1 MKRKVWLAAAIVL
14 CVLAGLR
21 YWQVNANP
29 VCRGV
34 DKEIFVKKG
43 QEVHAPGIDF
53 KILSAKMV
61 KGKENVYLT
70 VKVDLKDHGYYADGK
85 HGIIAAVNNMYFN
98 MPYSLSNPSD
108 LDVVDGKGHKVA
120 IGYLTSKTP
129 QPLTVKFD
137 NVRSWYDQKNAP
149 ARFSFLVGDGNGY
162 KKYSLLLE

>member
-29 VCRGV
+29 VCHGV

-61 KGKENVYLT
+61 KEKENVYLT
-70 VKVDLKDHGYYADGK
+70 VKVDLKDRGYYAGGK
-85 HGIIAAVNNMYFN
+85 HGIIAAVDNMYFN
-98 MPYSLSNPSD
+98 MPYSISNPSNS
-108 LDVVDGKGHKVA
+108 VVIDGRGHK
-120 IGYLTSKTP
+120 ISIWNLTNKTP
-129 QPLTVKFD
+129 QPLTLTFTNLRD
-137 NVRSWYDQKNAP
+137 WYDTENFS
-149 ARFSFLVGDGNGY
+149 ARFSFLVGDSNGY